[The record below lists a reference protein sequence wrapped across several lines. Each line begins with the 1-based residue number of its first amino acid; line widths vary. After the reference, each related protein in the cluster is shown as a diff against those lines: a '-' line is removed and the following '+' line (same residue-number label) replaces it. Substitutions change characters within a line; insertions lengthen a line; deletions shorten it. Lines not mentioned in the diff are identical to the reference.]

1 MDTLLSFL
9 GCLVGTAGSRT
20 LLSCARAAGGLVGA
34 AGAWPNPTFSLPAP
48 HCGVPAGHPVPA
60 PCLPTAVAT
69 LVRPSSASPCAALQI
84 ALTEGLRTPQQ
95 LGAAAE
101 RVVRQATE
109 ALLEV
114 ELTEE
119 AAMECLRQ
127 AVPGILR

>member
-1 MDTLLSFL
+1 MQS
-9 GCLVGTAGSRT
+9 G
-20 LLSCARAAGGLVGA
+20 
-34 AGAWPNPTFSLPAP
+34 
-48 HCGVPAGHPVPA
+48 
-60 PCLPTAVAT
+60 
-69 LVRPSSASPCAALQI
+69 SASPSTALQI

-119 AAMECLRQ
+119 ATMECLRQ